1 MNVVPVLQRTPHLLR
16 PKSLP
21 YAVESARCKIHT
33 PKAHP
38 NRLVQGMLTWQNLP
52 IHGPPLWDKLD
63 SQKQNLTTNHTLF
76 GSWSKPVYEVHSNNE
91 TLSISSHVGFRVQGL
106 TYQHFIQLH
115 FLGFFRTH
123 PSKYHYGMGNC
134 EPTFPLDDN
143 RIFQGLLQ
151 RIQ

>member
-38 NRLVQGMLTWQNLP
+38 NGLVQGMLIWQNLP

-63 SQKQNLTTNHTLF
+63 SQKQNLTINHTLL

-106 TYQHFIQLH
+106 
-115 FLGFFRTH
+115 GF
-123 PSKYHYGMGNC
+123 NI
-134 EPTFPLDDN
+134 PTFHPVTFPWFFWDAPFNVPLWN
-143 RIFQGLLQ
+143 GQL
-151 RIQ
+151 